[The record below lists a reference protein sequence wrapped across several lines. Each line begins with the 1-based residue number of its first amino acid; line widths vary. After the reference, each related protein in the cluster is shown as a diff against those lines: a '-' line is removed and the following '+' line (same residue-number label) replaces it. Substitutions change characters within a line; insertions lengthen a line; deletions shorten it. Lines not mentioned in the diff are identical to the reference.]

1 MTQRTSA
8 SLAASASVSDS
19 SASLDWRF
27 MARANELALRT
38 YPNPLVGAVVVRD
51 GIEVGAGWHAEYGGV
66 HAEVMALGAASVA
79 ARGAT
84 LYVTLEPCTH
94 SGKQPPCVD
103 AILAAGVTRVVIAA
117 PDANPAAAGG
127 AALLRGRGIT
137 VDIGLL
143 ERAAMRR
150 NFRFVH
156 RFQSNARPFVAVKL
170 AVSMDGMIADTAG
183 QARWL
188 SNEAARAWV
197 HWLRA
202 GFGAI
207 AIGARSAIAD
217 DARLTIRGELQPRLA
232 PPRVIFD
239 RSGRLPVTH
248 PMFADG
254 ATGPVV
260 VVVGTGAADAAR
272 AALRNS
278 GAEIVVAD
286 ELPAALGQLSERG
299 IDSLLVEGGGR
310 LAGALLR
317 AGAVDRIY
325 QIQCP
330 LWLGTGTPA
339 WSGLGAPAIASAT
352 RWQVTDVARFGEP
365 GDVLME
371 LEP

>member
-1 MTQRTSA
+1 
-8 SLAASASVSDS
+8 LAASASVSDS
-19 SASLDWRF
+19 SASLDRRF
-27 MARANELALRT
+27 MGRANELALRGWGRT

-51 GIEVGAGWHAEYGGV
+51 GAEVGAGWHAEYGGV
-66 HAEVMALGAASVA
+66 HAEVMALGAAGVA

-103 AILAAGVTRVVIAA
+103 AILAAGITRVVIAA
-117 PDANPAAAGG
+117 SDVNPAAAGG
-127 AALLRGRGIT
+127 AALLRTRGLT
-137 VDIGLL
+137 VDVGLL
-143 ERAAMRR
+143 ERPATRR

-156 RFQSNARPFVAVKL
+156 RFESTGRPFVAVKL
-170 AVSMDGMIADTAG
+170 AVSMDGMIADATG
-183 QARWL
+183 RARWL
-188 SNEAARAWV
+188 SNEAAQTWV

-232 PPRVIFD
+232 SARVIFD
-239 RSGRLPVTH
+239 RSGQLPATH
-248 PMFADG
+248 PVFADK

-260 VVVGTGAADAAR
+260 VVVGADAADASR
-272 AALRNS
+272 AALRNTV
-278 GAEIVVAD
+278 AEIVVAD
-286 ELPAALGQLSERG
+286 ELPAALGQLRG
-299 IDSLLVEGGGR
+299 RGVDSLLVEGGGR

-339 WSGLGAPAIASAT
+339 WTGLGTPAIASAI
-352 RWQVTDVARFGEP
+352 RWHVTDVTRFGVS

>member
-1 MTQRTSA
+1 M
-8 SLAASASVSDS
+8 AASASVSDS
-19 SASLDWRF
+19 SASLDRRF
-27 MARANELALRT
+27 IARANELALRGWGRT

-51 GIEVGAGWHAEYGGV
+51 GIEVGAGWHAEYGGA
-66 HAEVMALGAASVA
+66 HAEVMALSAAGVA
-79 ARGAT
+79 ARDAT

-103 AILAAGVTRVVIAA
+103 AILAAGIARVVIAA
-117 PDANPAAAGG
+117 SDPNPVAAGG
-127 AALLRGRGIT
+127 AAFLRSRGVT
-137 VDIGLL
+137 VDVGLL
-143 ERAAMRR
+143 ERAATRR

-156 RFQSNARPFVAVKL
+156 RFQSTARPFVAVKL
-170 AVSMDGMIADTAG
+170 AVSMDGMIADAAG
-183 QARWL
+183 QSRWL

-207 AIGARSAIAD
+207 GMGARSAIAD

-232 PPRVIFD
+232 TARVIFD
-239 RSGRLPVTH
+239 RSGRLPATH
-248 PMFADG
+248 PVFADT
-254 ATGPVV
+254 AAAPVV
-260 VVVGTGAADAAR
+260 IVVGTGAADAAR
-272 AALRNS
+272 ATLRNT
-278 GAEIVVAD
+278 GAEFVVAD
-286 ELPAALGQLSERG
+286 ELPAALGELSGRG
-299 IDSLLVEGGGR
+299 VDSLLVEGGGR

-339 WSGLGAPAIASAT
+339 WTGLGAPAIASAT
-352 RWQVTDVARFGEP
+352 RWQVTDVARFGDS